1 MNNYEDWALLVAKKL
16 KGEADLI
23 AAIEKDELED
33 TAATEAFVQ
42 AVLKPFI
49 PENYGIGSG
58 RIVDAF
64 GNYSD
69 YLEVIV
75 YNRDF
80 PRIGMRGAQ
89 NAYIYESVL
98 ATFSIRAKFIRKT
111 FFESLNACASL
122 AQLETNI
129 DKTLL
134 IKLAKKNGLKPGPN
148 KKFFHEDPLRTARF
162 ELIGRP
168 PGFVFGFSGIKNS
181 HRQLKEN
188 IELWLSHRE
197 DEDLDTSMRCLPAVI
212 ATQGCFAW
220 RNAAPLALSNR
231 EMMGIGNDDAPI
243 RLIVLQLLYLLNRRL
258 HVTADGYGL
267 KPNLNAY
274 LSQFSAPKFEV
285 GVGEAV
291 DPRVK
296 LKAARD
302 TMRFEPARD
311 HTPTTAKPKTTAQ
324 AKKSEPPAAAKETA
338 VKQETPEP
346 LVKEK
351 EVAAKQKTPEPPVK
365 EKEVAAKQEIPEPL
379 VKERE
384 VAAKQEI
391 PELPVKEKEV
401 AAKQE
406 IPEPPVK
413 EKEVTAPVKEVKP
426 AATLAAVSDK
436 PSPVAPAP
444 TAEAPAAKP
453 QDVTPAPAAEAAVF
467 DKPSPFASAPSPS
480 AEETETPAAE
490 TKSSSGSGVFDKP
503 SPFASAPVPPVEE
516 AKPETPRPAARVSS
530 LGSAPIPISGSA
542 PAAGTPPAAPLGS
555 APIPT
560 SGSAPAT
567 ENVPAATPLGSAPI
581 PPMSDSASPAGPEP
595 APAPLNPLGSAPIP
609 PSEPDVAKVIPPK
622 PPVDFD
628 LGSETEV
635 LEDKVQAEEDE
646 FENTVIIPPDAGAS
660 SNVAAKDST
669 NAFIAR
675 VKEQL
680 SSPETESEN
689 KQDSFTSTVPQ

>member
-80 PRIGMRGAQ
+80 PRIGMRGTH

-197 DEDLDTSMRCLPAVI
+197 EEELDTSMKCLPAVI

-243 RLIVLQLLYLLNRRL
+243 RLVVLQLLYLLNRRL

-285 GVGEAV
+285 GVGTAV

-311 HTPTTAKPKTTAQ
+311 HTAIPAKPEKEVQ
-324 AKKSEPPAAAKETA
+324 AKKSEPPVAPKETVA
-338 VKQETPEP
+338 KQE
-346 LVKEK
+346 
-351 EVAAKQKTPEPPVK
+351 TPEPPVK
-365 EKEVAAKQEIPEPL
+365 EKEVVAKQETPEP
-379 VKERE
+379 
-384 VAAKQEI
+384 
-391 PELPVKEKEV
+391 PVKEKEV
-401 AAKQE
+401 VAKQETPEPPVEEKEVVAKQE

-413 EKEVTAPVKEVKP
+413 EKEVAAPVKEVKP

-444 TAEAPAAKP
+444 VPTAEAPAAKP
-453 QDVTPAPAAEAAVF
+453 QDTTPAPAAEAAVF

-480 AEETETPAAE
+480 ADETEAPAAE
-490 TKSSSGSGVFDKP
+490 TKSASGSGVFDKP
-503 SPFASAPVPPVEE
+503 SPFASAPVPAAEE
-516 AKPETPRPAARVSS
+516 SKPETPRPAARVSS
-530 LGSAPIPISGSA
+530 LGSAPIPMSGSA
-542 PAAGTPPAAPLGS
+542 PASETPPAAPLGS
-555 APIPT
+555 APIPI
-560 SGSAPAT
+560 SGSAPVA
-567 ENVPAATPLGSAPI
+567 ENAPAAA
-581 PPMSDSASPAGPEP
+581 
-595 APAPLNPLGSAPIP
+595 PLGSAPIP
-609 PSEPDVAKVIPPK
+609 PSEPKVAKVIPPK

-628 LGSETEV
+628 LGSETEE

-646 FENTVIIPPDAGAS
+646 FENTVIIPPNAGAS

-689 KQDSFTSTVPQ
+689 QQDSFSSTIPQ